1 MAIRVY
7 KKGKGDVLKGT
18 AGSDSYRVDLDRLRY
33 KMLELEDSGGG
44 ADELAILDS
53 GGAWAAK
60 WVLVQDGALVW
71 NGAGV
76 GRIAIPLNGAGTPKI
91 ETLRFGSSLEDLS
104 DPLTLTT
111 ELQPESGQGLL
122 MAGTRGADRIIAPD
136 STGTGTGKGSG
147 SLIYGGG
154 GADRISAG
162 SGEDY
167 TVYGGGGG
175 DVISTAGPA
184 RAQFYGQTGKDI
196 LFGCS
201 GNDRLYGGAGGDQL
215 YGGTGGDV
223 LAGGGKG
230 DTLSGGD
237 GADRVNGG
245 KGNDL
250 LTGGAGA
257 DVFIFSASKSEGR
270 DRIEDFTTGVD
281 RLQVK
286 GASFGALELESTGG
300 GAADTLVVLPSG
312 TRITLVGHSLSDTTE
327 ADFLF

>member
-18 AGSDSYRVDLDRLRY
+18 VGSDSYRVDLDRLRY
-33 KMLELEDSGGG
+33 KTLELEDRGGA

-53 GGAWAAK
+53 DGKWAAK

-76 GRIAIPLNGAGTPKI
+76 GRIAIPLNGAGAPKI
-91 ETLRFGSSLEDLS
+91 ETLRFGSSKDDLS
-104 DPLTLTT
+104 PPLTLTT
-111 ELQPESGQGLL
+111 DLQPESGQSLL
-122 MAGTRGADRIIAPD
+122 IAGTRGADRIIGPD
-136 STGTGTGKGSG
+136 ATGKGPG
-147 SLIYGGG
+147 SLVYGGG

-201 GNDRLYGGAGGDQL
+201 GNDWLYGGAGGDQI
-215 YGGTGGDV
+215 YGGAGSDL

-237 GADRVNGG
+237 GADRINGG

-257 DVFIFSASKSEGR
+257 DVFVFNASKSEGR

-286 GASFGALELESTGG
+286 GESFGALELEATGAEST
-300 GAADTLVVLPSG
+300 DTLVVLPSG

>member
-1 MAIRVY
+1 M
-7 KKGKGDVLKGT
+7 LKGT

-33 KMLELEDSGGG
+33 KTAELEDTGGA
-44 ADELAILDS
+44 ADELVILDS

-76 GRIAIPLNGAGTPKI
+76 GRIAIPLNGAGAPKI
-91 ETLRFGSSLEDLS
+91 ETLRFGSSMDDLS
-104 DPLTLTT
+104 APLTLTT
-111 ELQPESGQGLL
+111 DLQPESGQALL
-122 MAGTRGADRIIAPD
+122 IAGTRGADRIIGPD
-136 STGTGTGKGSG
+136 ATGKGSG

-162 SGEDY
+162 TGEDY

-184 RAQFYGQTGKDI
+184 QAQFYGQTGKDI

-201 GNDRLYGGAGGDQL
+201 GDDRLYGGAGGDQI
-215 YGGTGGDV
+215 YGGAGDD
-223 LAGGGKG
+223 LLSGGGKG
-230 DTLSGGD
+230 DTLSGGN
-237 GADRVNGG
+237 GADRINGG

-257 DVFIFSASKSEGR
+257 DVFVFKAGKSEGR
-270 DRIEDFTTGVD
+270 DRIEDFKAGVD

-286 GASFGALELESTGG
+286 GVSFDALEMESTGAE
-300 GAADTLVVLPSG
+300 AADTLIILPSG
-312 TRITLVGHSLSDTTE
+312 TRITLVGHILSDMAE
-327 ADFLF
+327 ADFIL